1 MLINTS
7 QQIERW
13 GLYFPETTNNDY
25 LGLLVNMYNIGC
37 IVGFFIT

>member
-13 GLYFPETTNNDY
+13 GIFFPQTTENNF
-25 LGLLVNMYNIGC
+25 LGLLVNMYNIGSIC
-37 IVGFFIT
+37 GFFVT